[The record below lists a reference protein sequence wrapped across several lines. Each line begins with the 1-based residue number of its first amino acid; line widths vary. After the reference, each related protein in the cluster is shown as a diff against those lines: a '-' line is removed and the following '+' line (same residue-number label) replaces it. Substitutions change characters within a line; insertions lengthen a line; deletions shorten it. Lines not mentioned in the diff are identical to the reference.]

1 MDKPVSAT
9 LKITHGQKLPKEM
22 EIVAEKQIF
31 KINSIF
37 NSSPPLPQDIQLECV
52 SQSPLHLDESF
63 GEQDASGSGV
73 CPF

>member
-1 MDKPVSAT
+1 
-9 LKITHGQKLPKEM
+9 M

-37 NSSPPLPQDIQLECV
+37 NSSPPLPQDTQLECV